1 MLLKFTRFNFKA
13 NAHVI
18 LLYVKHAGFAQ
29 LVEKIENILKKD
41 EGNSLLSNTELPWPF
56 RLIFFF
62 IFLLLFF
69 FYVQYSKFFYF

>member
-62 IFLLLFF
+62 LLFF
-69 FYVQYSKFFYF
+69 FMYNILNSFIFR

>member
-18 LLYVKHAGFAQ
+18 LLCVKHAGFAQ

-62 IFLLLFF
+62 FIIF

>member
-56 RLIFFF
+56 RLNFF
-62 IFLLLFF
+62 IFLFF
-69 FYVQYSKFFYF
+69 FMYNILNSFIFR

>member
-41 EGNSLLSNTELPWPF
+41 EGNSLHSNTELPWPF
-56 RLIFFF
+56 RLIFF
-62 IFLLLFF
+62 IFLFLFF
-69 FYVQYSKFFYF
+69 LCTIF